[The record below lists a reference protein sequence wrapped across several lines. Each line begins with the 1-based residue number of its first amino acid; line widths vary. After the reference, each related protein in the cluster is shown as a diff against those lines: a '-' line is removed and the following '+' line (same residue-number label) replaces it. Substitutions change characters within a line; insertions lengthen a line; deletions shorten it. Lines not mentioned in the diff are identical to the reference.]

1 MPARGGR
8 GARPR
13 RVPGS
18 TIAPDRVPTAR
29 RRARRGDGCAR
40 ASRGGEGGE
49 TARDVSVSEATTRSR
64 LHASLGGVVAHVQRK
79 FMPYGLVSAICL
91 SVVDPRLGCKVHAL
105 KLHKLSAPGIFLIS
119 GLMLKLGEVKRALRS
134 PVPLVLGLAM
144 ISLVLPWSA
153 RLALQ
158 WPFLS
163 QDLVC
168 GMAVFLCM
176 PTALSTGVQI
186 CTSFGGNPALALMLT
201 VGSNL
206 VSIATIPFFVTFFLG
221 AQNAT
226 LSLDALVLFR
236 SLVKSILIPMVVG
249 IAVRT
254 KVAAVSD
261 WADRNRRALSMASA
275 SLLISVPLAELS
287 ASVAKGLV
295 LGPSEVAQ
303 VAALG
308 AAFPAAFMVFN
319 ALAARLVLGEG
330 AEIREI
336 KRTLVIV
343 CSLKTLPSAVM
354 VIQKMQEIA
363 PNISG
368 VALVPCMIFHIVQTL
383 VVSAVASNSNP
394 SKV

>member
-1 MPARGGR
+1 
-8 GARPR
+8 
-13 RVPGS
+13 
-18 TIAPDRVPTAR
+18 
-29 RRARRGDGCAR
+29 
-40 ASRGGEGGE
+40 
-49 TARDVSVSEATTRSR
+49 
-64 LHASLGGVVAHVQRK
+64 
-79 FMPYGLVSAICL
+79 MPYGLVSAICL

-261 WADRNRRALSMASA
+261 WVDRNRRALSMASA